1 MKKWLYL
8 AAVLAT
14 FYLNLVYEWPDGRYI
29 LVVELIFP
37 VILYLQA
44 RAMGA
49 KIKICPQGDFRMA
62 EEGEMLN
69 IPFVVENCGAFRIS
83 FLRVQIENKK
93 QTVRNLKKGEKQTFF
108 FLYQASS
115 CGKHEIK
122 VKKAVTADAS
132 GMFLIRIRKFQFV
145 PAEIHIVPK
154 AYPVLA
160 EISEAVRLFVTEG
173 EEYAKD
179 RGGDDTSEV
188 FDVHEYQ
195 PGDRIAQIHWKLSA
209 RTDELY
215 MKEFSFPLGAAVILL
230 LDPGES
236 KMTEEA
242 GNVFLNL
249 AASAGRAMVEESCR
263 FYAVWKESRTQVFK
277 RFLVKN
283 EETFYDWLLALS
295 STQVSELDRLDEDLY
310 RHEFFEPY
318 LKAVRIGGDLSIQ
331 CGEEMTVFF
340 HEKTFVEELNR
351 TVLEI

>member
-145 PAEIHIVPK
+145 SAEIHIVPK

-331 CGEEMTVFF
+331 CGEEMPVFF

>member
-44 RAMGA
+44 RTMGA

-132 GMFLIRIRKFQFV
+132 GMFLMRIQKFQFV

-209 RTDELY
+209 RNDELY
-215 MKEFSFPLGAAVILL
+215 MKEFSFPLGAAVIFL
-230 LDPGES
+230 LDPGEK

-242 GNVFLNL
+242 ANVFLNL

-263 FYAVWKESRTQVFK
+263 FYAVWKENRTQSFK

-295 STQVSELDRLDEDLY
+295 STQVSELDRLDEELY

-331 CGEEMTVFF
+331 CGEDVPVFF
-340 HEKTFVEELNR
+340 HEKIFVEELSR